1 MKPLLTIRRT
11 FFLITSIRQILS
23 VNNEIQSQFQ
33 SNINSFFFS
42 AFFQTN
48 LVLLSVF
55 SRMDNVSDR
64 WRPSLSSSQH
74 HRTGY
79 PPITPLAC
87 VRDSIA
93 SATFDYTW
101 TEVNFTVHT
110 HKTIAIERF
119 LKKSYDANKRKWLL
133 FVFLPN
139 LSPFVMTDVS
149 ILFSSMKETSKIHF
163 RSAKLKDIFL
173 KSNHKLCGSILLL
186 GDNYRSCI

>member
-1 MKPLLTIRRT
+1 
-11 FFLITSIRQILS
+11 
-23 VNNEIQSQFQ
+23 
-33 SNINSFFFS
+33 
-42 AFFQTN
+42 
-48 LVLLSVF
+48 
-55 SRMDNVSDR
+55 MDNVPDR

-110 HKTIAIERF
+110 HTTITIKRF
-119 LKKSYDANKRKWLL
+119 LQKNYDVNKRKSLL

-139 LSPFVMTDVS
+139 LSPFLMIDVS
-149 ILFSSMKETSKIHF
+149 ILFSSMIETSKIHF
-163 RSAKLKDIFL
+163 RSAKLKDIFFL
-173 KSNHKLCGSILLL
+173 KSNRKLCGSVLLL
-186 GDNYRSCI
+186 GDNDRSCIWNRFTNISHWNTNHQS